1 MPFLRIQSTEGKDG
15 NIRILLR
22 PMKEKLHPPGEK
34 NKTWILPLTLTC
46 PRDQSIT
53 DYFLLSHPLRF
64 KGAGPVSHWPGDKDH
79 RPWRLIHLLICQDHC
94 IIISKGSQSQPTY
107 FVSMS
112 IIMSSPT
119 ENRIKEGLFV
129 RGNLN
134 TGSNKGNG
142 VGVGLISWK
151 TVLDIGCILE
161 EGTWGI
167 KADGSI

>member
-1 MPFLRIQSTEGKDG
+1 
-15 NIRILLR
+15 
-22 PMKEKLHPPGEK
+22 
-34 NKTWILPLTLTC
+34 
-46 PRDQSIT
+46 
-53 DYFLLSHPLRF
+53 
-64 KGAGPVSHWPGDKDH
+64 
-79 RPWRLIHLLICQDHC
+79 
-94 IIISKGSQSQPTY
+94 
-107 FVSMS
+107 MS

>member
-1 MPFLRIQSTEGKDG
+1 MEISGFCWGPWRRSY
-15 NIRILLR
+15 ILLVKR
-22 PMKEKLHPPGEK
+22 IKPEFYLWH
-34 NKTWILPLTLTC
+34 LPVLEIRALQT
-46 PRDQSIT
+46 I
-53 DYFLLSHPLRF
+53 FLLSHPLRF

-119 ENRIKEGLFV
+119 ENCIKERLFV